1 MKKTVLLGLMAF
13 MFIAKGFAQVKGAL
27 PGRGNIKE
35 ATPVRG
41 DLTPPVKGYEKV
53 SFTNYTKKEV
63 EVEVNYGNPSCKKND
78 KFSVAPGATASPSTN
93 RGACLIT
100 WISGTGATIY
110 KSSGTSY
117 SRFGVLEIK
126 GKLEV
131 RRIDQNGKPLDN

>member
-1 MKKTVLLGLMAF
+1 MKKTVLVGLMAF
-13 MFIAKGFAQVKGAL
+13 MFIAKGFAQVKGA
-27 PGRGNIKE
+27 
-35 ATPVRG
+35 TPVRG
-41 DLTPPVKGYEKV
+41 DIAPVKGYEKV

-93 RGACLIT
+93 RGVCLIT